1 MDDHRHRR
9 TTDNSKC
16 RPPTMLWPTD
26 ETQCLQGVAGPW
38 VCQSLQSRLTLLLHG
53 NSSMQLNIVK
63 KSFALLQK
71 KNSMQKIIIQESSR
85 LKHYVRK
92 LPLTVTCKVSKTWPC
107 LQERLMQCCNLP
119 LISALSFH
127 FCGCKPKKQ

>member
-1 MDDHRHRR
+1 
-9 TTDNSKC
+9 
-16 RPPTMLWPTD
+16 
-26 ETQCLQGVAGPW
+26 
-38 VCQSLQSRLTLLLHG
+38 
-53 NSSMQLNIVK
+53 MQLNIVK
-63 KSFALLQK
+63 KSFALLQKK

-127 FCGCKPKKQ
+127 FCGCKHQLSVAIDNESQFGHHQNPCPLQNHQLQPKLNFHFHGNDPQPKDTKITQIFHFKKV